1 MDIRKVKKLME
12 LLEESGMAEIEI
24 KEGEE
29 SVKISRYGASPAPSL
44 MPPQSLVPQQPVST
58 PAPVATS
65 PVVPAENQ
73 TSGQSIVSPMVGTFY
88 SAPSPTAKPFVT
100 IGQKI
105 NQGDTVGIIEAM
117 KIMNQIEADQSGTV
131 TEILIKDGEAVEFGQ
146 PLIVSNEL
154 NKESLNSESG
164 GNCAENPQSL

>member
-1 MDIRKVKKLME
+1 
-12 LLEESGMAEIEI
+12 MAEIEI

-44 MPPQSLVPQQPVST
+44 MPAQSLVPQQPVST

-73 TSGQSIVSPMVGTFY
+73 TSDQSIVSPMVGTFY

-146 PLIVSNEL
+146 PLIVIE
-154 NKESLNSESG
+154 
-164 GNCAENPQSL
+164 

>member
-44 MPPQSLVPQQPVST
+44 MPAQSLVPQQPVST

-73 TSGQSIVSPMVGTFY
+73 TSDQSIVSPMVGTFY

-105 NQGDTVGIIEAM
+105 NQGDTVGIIEDM

-146 PLIVSNEL
+146 PLIVVE
-154 NKESLNSESG
+154 
-164 GNCAENPQSL
+164 

>member
-44 MPPQSLVPQQPVST
+44 MPAQSLVPQQPVST

-73 TSGQSIVSPMVGTFY
+73 TSDQSIVSPMVGTFY

-117 KIMNQIEADQSGTV
+117 KIMNQIEADQSGTI

-146 PLIVSNEL
+146 PLIVIE
-154 NKESLNSESG
+154 
-164 GNCAENPQSL
+164 

>member
-44 MPPQSLVPQQPVST
+44 TPVQSLVPQQPVST

-65 PVVPAENQ
+65 PEVTDENQ
-73 TSGQSIVSPMVGTFY
+73 TSDQSIVSPMVGTFY

-146 PLIVSNEL
+146 PLIVIE
-154 NKESLNSESG
+154 
-164 GNCAENPQSL
+164 